1 MIIKSVSFEETN
13 TKYLE
18 DVTNVLC
25 LLEETCKK
33 YSKRDMDTLLNEYHD
48 SIVGMNLGFELT
60 NIRKNG
66 FDCRDDKGNF
76 LESKTASFDNKNWKA
91 TFNDTTEEKAES
103 FKSSNV
109 FVSLSVWLGVKTPLC
124 VAVGN
129 NPKIGDYLLERVKS
143 HKENKTV
150 RSTQSIPFST
160 LLFKY
165 GFKIVVL
172 GGHSKE
178 KVLDILKNKNSSFKN
193 LSIDNILYPEEWI
206 EIKNRI

>member
-1 MIIKSVSFEETN
+1 MIIESGSFEETN
-13 TKYLE
+13 AKYLE
-18 DVTNVLC
+18 DVTNALC
-25 LLEETCKK
+25 LLEETCQR
-33 YSKRDMDTLLNEYHD
+33 YSKSDMDSLLNEYHD
-48 SIVGMNLGFELT
+48 SIVGMNLGFGLT
-60 NIRKNG
+60 NICKNG

-76 LESKTASFDNKNWKA
+76 LECKTSSFDNNNWNA
-91 TFNDTTEEKAES
+91 TFNDTTEEKAET
-103 FKSSNV
+103 FKSSNI
-109 FVSLSVWLGVKTPLC
+109 FVSLSIWLGVKTPLC

-129 NPKIGDYLLERVKS
+129 NPKIGDYLLEKVKS

-150 RSTQSIPFST
+150 RSTQSISFST

-178 KVLDILKNKNSSFKN
+178 KVLDVLKNKNSSFKK
-193 LSIDNILYPEEWI
+193 LSLDDILYPEEWI